1 MRGEKS
7 KEMQVWTLATIAKR
21 AENISG
27 SKGNQD
33 AEGGEKKQ
41 SWASEITFHDFRS
54 GARLDV
60 LGALSINM

>member
-1 MRGEKS
+1 
-7 KEMQVWTLATIAKR
+7 MQVWTLATIAKR

-41 SWASEITFHDFRS
+41 S
-54 GARLDV
+54 
-60 LGALSINM
+60 